1 MEQGDYMT
9 VFPLRS
15 FVIAWCTSEAAG
27 RFDRLESKEEKGQE
41 LKHKLNINIICL
53 FKEGFAVCYSTLLN
67 E

>member
-1 MEQGDYMT
+1 MM

-41 LKHKLNINIICL
+41 LKHKLNIICL